1 MTHSEAQVLKFAF
14 ILVVKIGRRQRSLA
28 SRWKQWCAKRK
39 LLFANAQSW
48 VRAFVSRSWDSAAQ
62 LCPAEGLVYHF
73 NFISPV
79 LHRYLTE
86 EYALAG
92 RQVEGQALLISQFP
106 FHGAFPSLPYPII
119 VHKNKDIFSFGKIPI
134 ASPRLEWGGY
144 CCVQQTSCSKERNCN
159 HGLYSVRFLE
169 ERKLSRN
176 SDNKTNA
183 VAVLHILWSI
193 LMGTTIHIRHPIQ

>member
-1 MTHSEAQVLKFAF
+1 MPRAEWGRLWAGAGTQLHSFVQQKGSYI
-14 ILVVKIGRRQRSLA
+14 IL
-28 SRWKQWCAKRK
+28 
-39 LLFANAQSW
+39 
-48 VRAFVSRSWDSAAQ
+48 
-62 LCPAEGLVYHF
+62 
-73 NFISPV
+73 ISSHPYYIDIFFSIKN
-79 LHRYLTE
+79 RLTE
-86 EYALAG
+86 DHVLAG
-92 RQVEGQALLISQFP
+92 RRVEGQALLISRFP

-119 VHKNKDIFSFGKIPI
+119 VHKNKDIFSFGKIPT
-134 ASPRLEWGGY
+134 ASLRLEWGGY

-169 ERKLSRN
+169 ERKPSRN